1 MRKKERKQD
10 VEQRTSRGRLTLP
23 HTEESHIP
31 FSREVRYIVDLG
43 DGDHKKSRYGRWG
56 KKEKKRI
63 EQKRKNV

>member
-43 DGDHKKSRYGRWG
+43 DSDHKKSRYG
-56 KKEKKRI
+56 KERKEI
-63 EQKRKNV
+63 EEKIKND